1 MKTSR
6 TSRISVRK
14 QPKQQRSSQL
24 VADILE
30 AAIRVLQREGAQRFT
45 TARVAETA
53 GVSIGSLYQ
62 YFPNKGAILFRL
74 QADEWQRTGGMLQS
88 ILAERTRSPQE
99 RLRAVVTAFFRSEC
113 EEADLR
119 GALNDAAPLI
129 RDAPESRELLAAG
142 MRRVSLFMRE
152 TIPGLSKAERG
163 RAADIIM
170 MSLSSVGKQVSEQG
184 LSPAEVDR
192 LASAMGDMFCA
203 YLDQLIAKSKA
214 AGKSKGRR
222 VAALATQ
229 KKARQPRMAPS
240 SSRS

>member
-1 MKTSR
+1 MKTR
-6 TSRISVRK
+6 QAPRISVRK

-45 TARVAETA
+45 TARVAEMA

-74 QADEWQRTGGMLQS
+74 QSDEWQRTSNMLQS
-88 ILAERTRSPQE
+88 ILADKARSPQE
-99 RLRAVVTAFFRSEC
+99 RLRAVALAFFRSEC

-119 GALNDAAPLI
+119 GALHDAAPLI
-129 RDAPESRELLAAG
+129 RDAPESQDLVTAG

-170 MSLSSVGKQVSEQG
+170 MSLGSVGKQVSELG
-184 LSPAEVDR
+184 RSAAEVDR
-192 LASAMGDMFCA
+192 LALEMGDMFCA
-203 YLDQLIAKSKA
+203 YLDRLIARSNA
-214 AGKSKGRR
+214 AGKVGPKRGRSKLSASRPKR
-222 VAALATQ
+222 S
-229 KKARQPRMAPS
+229 PS
-240 SSRS
+240 RE